1 MKALIFDSGALIN
14 LSMNGLIYI
23 LEGLKKNFDGKF
35 LITQEVKGE
44 TIDRPMGIQ
53 RFELGALQI
62 KNLIDTKILEMPS
75 SLGIDEN
82 LLKNETMRL
91 VNNANRTMQVKG
103 QWVHL
108 VEEAEMSCVALSA
121 ELNRRGFDTL
131 IAIDERTTRM
141 LCENPYNLEKI
152 MSGKLHQNVKLVS
165 SDANIFGK
173 CNFIRSSEL
182 VYTAYKKG
190 LIKLT
195 GKRVLEALLYAT
207 KYKGASISLE
217 EIDTLKKT

>member
-1 MKALIFDSGALIN
+1 MDA
-14 LSMNGLIYI
+14 
-23 LEGLKKNFDGKF
+23 
-35 LITQEVKGE
+35 
-44 TIDRPMGIQ
+44 
-53 RFELGALQI
+53 
-62 KNLIDTKILEMPS
+62 
-75 SLGIDEN
+75 
-82 LLKNETMRL
+82 
-91 VNNANRTMQVKG
+91 ANRTMQVKG

-108 VEEAEMSCVALSA
+108 VEEAEMSCVSLSA

-152 MSGKLHQNVKLVS
+152 MSEKLHQNVKLIS
-165 SDANIFGK
+165 GNAKIFGK

-217 EIDTLKKT
+217 EIDTLKKA